1 MRLQKV
7 DKTLKFTQNIK
18 NITDSDLMV
27 ERDQVYLLKCRFEL
41 PVRKIMFFFTIR
53 NYFEIWYM
61 WTAKSQNEAK
71 CSCQIWAWIIS
82 QLIDTSIQKL
92 VFFLYTQFIVY
103 VIFHMIVTETFHV
116 RIFCPKLQTTEPFW
130 GRITH
135 LKTSLQALINLNY
148 WPLHITH
155 H

>member
-27 ERDQVYLLKCRFEL
+27 ERDQVYLLKCSSEL

-71 CSCQIWAWIIS
+71 CSCHIWAWIIS

-92 VFFLYTQFIVY
+92 FFFYIPNSSFTSFFIWSWLKH
-103 VIFHMIVTETFHV
+103 FT
-116 RIFCPKLQTTEPFW
+116 W
-130 GRITH
+130 G
-135 LKTSLQALINLNY
+135 SFVLNFRQ
-148 WPLHITH
+148 LNHFEVE
-155 H
+155 